1 MNAPRRAPTRL
12 VDGVLLLDKPIG
24 VSSNAALQRAKRL
37 YRAAKAGH
45 TGTLDPLASGL
56 LPICFG
62 EATKF
67 AHMLLDADKTYVA
80 TIRLGVTTTT
90 GDAEGDV
97 VLERPIA
104 ASQAELESL
113 LPCFVGRV
121 GQRPPAYAA
130 LKYQGRK
137 YYEYARAGIEIPRA
151 EREIVIAEL
160 TLDAWS
166 PPEARLTIRCG
177 KGTYVRVLAEDLGE
191 ALGCGA
197 HLAALRRTATGG
209 FDLGAAVTLDAL
221 ATLADDARER
231 RLLPADALVA
241 ALPRLDLAP
250 TEAAGFRDGRT
261 IARARLAD
269 GAYRTYA
276 GGGFVGVAHAAQGT
290 VQPRR
295 LVAAPS
301 ADYAAAGP
309 IGSGLD

>member
-1 MNAPRRAPTRL
+1 MNAPRRAPTRR

-24 VSSNAALQRAKRL
+24 VSSNAALQQCKRL

-80 TIRLGVTTTT
+80 TIHLGVTTTT
-90 GDAEGDV
+90 GDAEGSV

-113 LPCFVGRV
+113 LPRLVGRV
-121 GQRPPAYAA
+121 VQRPPAYAA

-166 PPEARLTIRCG
+166 PPEARLTVRCS

-209 FDLGAAVTLDAL
+209 FELGAAVTLDAL
-221 ATLADDARER
+221 TTLADDARDR

-250 TEAAGFRDGRT
+250 SEAAGFRDGRA
-261 IARARLAD
+261 IAHTGLAD
-269 GAYRTYA
+269 GVYRTYA
-276 GGGFVGVAHAAQGT
+276 GGCFVGVAHAARGT

-295 LVAAPS
+295 LVAAPA
-301 ADYAAAGP
+301 ADHAAAGP
-309 IGSGLD
+309 IESLES